1 MKNIY
6 SSQGGNSM
14 NQTIETILKRKGT
27 MSYSAQQ
34 IKDEDL
40 NLILEAGIAAPTARN
55 NQNWHFT
62 VVQNKDILQQIDN
75 GTLKLMGSAA
85 PGYHPLYQA
94 PTVIVVSAPADYFY
108 ADQDCAIAVENMSIA
123 ATSLG
128 LGSRYLLSPTH
139 FFEHETGSGIKKEIG
154 IPDGYKTVACLS
166 VGYDANPDREPTAR
180 NKNVVNYVK

>member
-1 MKNIY
+1 
-6 SSQGGNSM
+6 M

-27 MSYSAQQ
+27 MSYSAEQ
-34 IKDEDL
+34 IRDEDL
-40 NLILEAGIAAPTARN
+40 NLILEAGISAPTARI
-55 NQNWHFT
+55 NQNRHFT
-62 VVQNKDILQQIDN
+62 AVQNKEILQQIDSE
-75 GTLKLMGSAA
+75 TFKLMPSVP

-128 LGSRYLLSPTH
+128 LGSRYLLSPIH
-139 FFEHETGSGIKKEIG
+139 FFEHETGSRIKKEIG
-154 IPDGYKTVACLS
+154 IPEGYRTIACLIT
-166 VGYDANPDREPTAR
+166 GYDANPNREPTAR